1 MVLAEDVPQ
10 AIDLQSRWHKICYMC
25 MGSMKREQKYQE
37 MNLNAAHI
45 AAYLRQRLGAAV
57 QVLALTPL
65 GAAEESAA
73 ADDNPGSVKSH
84 GYGQPLLVHYRVGDE
99 ERQAVLRTMQ
109 ADHFGHEQR
118 SDRAAS
124 LLLSYDTFNALPR
137 HVQALDV
144 GVLLP
149 DGRPQSLGEG
159 DEFFLL
165 TDYVTGQLYA
175 QDMQRLRDTGQ
186 CSELDLRRARR
197 LAEYLAEIHAVRRD
211 DPARYLRHLR
221 DVLGSGEGIMGLAD
235 SYPPDFALADPAWLE
250 RVEQACVTWRWRLKG
265 KAQRLAQMHG
275 DFHPFNVLFG
285 DDDAL
290 WLLDRSRGAWGEPA
304 DDVTCMA
311 INYLFFSL
319 QRSGALEPPFA
330 ELWDAF
336 WNTYLDLTRDE
347 ELVTMVAPFFAWRA
361 LVVASPVWYTIAD
374 EVRAA
379 LFRFVDNVLAAPAF
393 DPERANAYL
402 HG

>member
-1 MVLAEDVPQ
+1 M
-10 AIDLQSRWHKICYMC
+10 
-25 MGSMKREQKYQE
+25 
-37 MNLNAAHI
+37 MNPNPAHI
-45 AAYLRQRLGAAV
+45 AAYLTDRLGAAV
-57 QVLALTPL
+57 QVLALTSL
-65 GAAEESAA
+65 GAGEESAA
-73 ADDNPGSVKSH
+73 ADGKPRSVKTY
-84 GYGQPLLVHYRVGDE
+84 GYGQPLLVQYRVGNQ

-109 ADHFGHEQR
+109 ADQFGHEQR

-124 LLLSYDTFNALPR
+124 MLLSYDIFNTLPR
-137 HVQALDV
+137 HVRALDV

-149 DGRPQSLGEG
+149 DGRPKSLGDG
-159 DEFFLL
+159 GEFFLL

-186 CSELDLRRARR
+186 RTDLDLHRARR

-211 DPARYLRHLR
+211 DSAQYRRHLR

-235 SYPPDFALADPAWLE
+235 SYPPDFALADAAWLE
-250 RVEQACVTWRWRLKG
+250 RVEQACVAWRWRLKG
-265 KAQRLAQMHG
+265 KARRLAQMHG

-285 DDDAL
+285 DDDEL

-304 DDVTCMA
+304 DDVSCMA

-319 QRSGALEPPFA
+319 LRSGALEPPFV

-336 WNTYLDLTRDE
+336 WTTYLDRTSDSELLT
-347 ELVTMVAPFFAWRA
+347 VIAPFFAWRA